1 MIYFTDSARSARSWN
16 LALISVKSTTS
27 NKGQYLLA
35 AEQLNEVLRI
45 PVIDYLLVFVIAGL
59 VALIYRRVRKG

>member
-35 AEQLNEVLRI
+35 AGTAEDQLWNPGQYKNNQVHFIFDKIKSLQ
-45 PVIDYLLVFVIAGL
+45 
-59 VALIYRRVRKG
+59 